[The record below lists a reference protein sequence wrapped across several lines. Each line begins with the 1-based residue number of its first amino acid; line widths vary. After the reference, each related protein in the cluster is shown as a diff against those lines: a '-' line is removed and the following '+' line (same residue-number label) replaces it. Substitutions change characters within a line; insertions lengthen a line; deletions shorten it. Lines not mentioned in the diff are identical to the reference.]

1 VYPHTLKTSHVLTNT
16 QFPNPPPPTV
26 RQCDCELAVIISMI
40 LSQEGASDLLCFYSR
55 RGVSNMALQEYDLA
69 EKDLILARKLE
80 PANR

>member
-1 VYPHTLKTSHVLTNT
+1 VLLPH
-16 QFPNPPPPTV
+16 PPPPPHQ
-26 RQCDCELAVIISMI
+26 RSF
-40 LSQEGASDLLCFYSR
+40 LSQEAASVLHIIICFHSR